1 MLRERHVVTK
11 FSVEADSALLGY
23 RTRSIL
29 GVDVEPSKLLHVS
42 GQLIRTPEVRSV
54 STTLGEH
61 ALMVEVLAEDQDAL
75 SRILASKLAKIDGVT
90 KISPSI
96 IVQKLK

>member
-1 MLRERHVVTK
+1 
-11 FSVEADSALLGY
+11 
-23 RTRSIL
+23 
-29 GVDVEPSKLLHVS
+29 
-42 GQLIRTPEVRSV
+42 V

-61 ALMVEVLAEDQDAL
+61 ALMVEVWAEDQDAL

-96 IVQKLK
+96 IVEKLK